1 VEEEIRKQAVERYLT
16 GEQPKEIY
24 TDLKRSKKW
33 FFKWL
38 RRFQTGDLDWYK
50 DRSKAPLRRVNKTS
64 NKKRQLIV
72 SIRKQLESQRFAQ
85 TGVSAIKWELSKL
98 GLDFPS
104 DSTIN
109 RILKEEGLVKKNF
122 LCSQRSRVS
131 LFH

>member
-50 DRSKAPLRRVNKTS
+50 DRSRAPLRRANKTS

>member
-1 VEEEIRKQAVERYLT
+1 MEEDIRKQAVKRYLT

-50 DRSKAPLRRVNKTS
+50 DRSKAPLRRANKTS

-109 RILKEEGLVKKNF
+109 HILKEEGLVKKNF

>member
-24 TDLKRSKKW
+24 TELKRSKKW

-50 DRSKAPLRRVNKTS
+50 DRSKAPLRRANKTS

>member
-1 VEEEIRKQAVERYLT
+1 VEEEIRKQAVGRYLT

-50 DRSKAPLRRVNKTS
+50 DRSKAPLRRANKTS

-85 TGVSAIKWELSKL
+85 MGVSAIKWELSKL
-98 GLDFPS
+98 GVDFPS